1 MVWTRKKLIEKY
13 IDFFKSKGHKEIPSA
28 SLIPEN
34 DPTVLFTTAGM
45 HPLVPFL
52 QGEKH
57 PLGKRLVNAQKC
69 LRTDDIEEVGDEVHH
84 TFFEMLGNWSMGDYW
99 KKEAIEF
106 SFEFLT
112 SRKWLG
118 IPAERIAVS
127 CFSGDNDSPRDNES
141 AEVWKSLGIRDTRI
155 AFLGKKNNW
164 WGPAG
169 KTGPCGPDTE
179 MFYWTGEEPV
189 PEVFDHEDKRWV
201 EIWNDV
207 FMEYEKK
214 RRVILAD
221 GMYCLY
227 DGDFMID
234 EGMLNILENINAR
247 KILAVNNFKK
257 KAESLLKNKGYEV
270 FSLDGKIKKDNEKFF
285 LELCEFYHLDKES
298 ILYFDHKEE
307 NIGAARKAGIK
318 NALLFDGDLAK
329 LKDFL
334 EKNIYYFSPLKQ
346 KNVDTGMGVERTLA
360 VLNGL
365 DDNYL
370 TDCFKPIV
378 EKVGKIAVKKY
389 SGNEKEMRIIADHIR
404 AAVFILGDERGI
416 KPSNLGQGYIL
427 RRLIRRAVRYGRM
440 LGIRGRRFTKDVAEV
455 VIEIY
460 SDYGGL
466 RERRDFILKE
476 LEEEEAKFAGS
487 LEKGLNKFAEIVKST
502 TGDISGKD
510 AFLLFQSYGFP
521 IEMTEELAE
530 DIGRKVELEEYEE
543 ELEKHQQLSR
553 TASAGIF
560 KSGLADDSEMTVRLH
575 TATHLLNEALR
586 KVLGGDVRQ
595 RGSNITPER
604 LRFDFNFDRKLSEEE
619 RKKVEEIVN
628 KKIKAGLDVVREELA
643 LDDAFS
649 SGAQGEFGAKYPEVV
664 SVYTVLEP
672 DEKRGWFSK
681 EICTGPHVRNTKE
694 IGKFR
699 ILKEESV
706 SAGVRRIK
714 ATVG

>member
-84 TFFEMLGNWSMGDYW
+84 TFFEMLGNCSMGDYW

-118 IPAERIAVS
+118 IPAERIGVS

-189 PEVFDHEDKRWV
+189 PEVFDHEDKRWG

-404 AAVFILGDERGI
+404 AAVFILGDEKGVS
-416 KPSNLGQGYIL
+416 PSNLGQGYIL

-460 SDYGGL
+460 SDYGQL
-466 RERRDFILKE
+466 RERREFILKE
-476 LEEEEAKFAGS
+476 LEEEEAKFAGT

-604 LRFDFNFDRKLSEEE
+604 LRFDFNLDRKLSEEE
-619 RKKVEEIVN
+619 RKKVENLVN